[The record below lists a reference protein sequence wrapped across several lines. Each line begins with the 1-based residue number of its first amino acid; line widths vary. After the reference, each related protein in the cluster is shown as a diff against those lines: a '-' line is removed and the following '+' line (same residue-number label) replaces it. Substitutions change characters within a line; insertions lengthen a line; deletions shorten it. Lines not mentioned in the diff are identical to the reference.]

1 MAQAAWGTKRRCQSC
16 GAHFYDLNK
25 DPIVCPKCHA
35 TYQHGLVRK
44 RFTPAT
50 PLRPRPRHAEAEE
63 VEHEEVEH
71 EEALETE
78 EAAAEEEA
86 PWQEEEG
93 EERQERNY

>member
-16 GAHFYDLNK
+16 GAHFYDLHK
-25 DPIVCPKCHA
+25 EPIVCPKCHA

-50 PLRPRPRHAEAEE
+50 PLRPRPRPEVIEA
-63 VEHEEVEH
+63 EH

-78 EAAAEEEA
+78 TEETAAEEEEA